1 MAMRMVG
8 FSRNKSTDRVWGANI
23 LDENMEPQMGA
34 VQFTFDKKTV
44 YNFWTDYE
52 KLSPEQKWLF
62 DDANESWA
70 KFKATDEECRELEK
84 LHPNWKLPDDLE
96 DEPVNYELVDI
107 EEFSDEDIL
116 TMLLREDH
124 FCNGSFAER
133 LRDGDVQPLLERMLE
148 VAE

>member
-1 MAMRMVG
+1 MDFQGTRARTEYGPPIFWMKIWSHRWDL
-8 FSRNKSTDRVWGANI
+8 SNSHLI
-23 LDENMEPQMGA
+23 
-34 VQFTFDKKTV
+34 KKTI

-70 KFKATDEECRELEK
+70 KFKATDEEYRELEK

-107 EEFSDEDIL
+107 EEFSDEGI
-116 TMLLREDH
+116 
-124 FCNGSFAER
+124 
-133 LRDGDVQPLLERMLE
+133 
-148 VAE
+148 